1 MSHAK
6 FSPSSAKRWIACP
19 GSVRLSEGRPNP
31 DSEASLHGTLCH
43 EVAAMCLLDGS
54 DAITH
59 VGYISDDPKLI
70 RLTFQASD
78 AGHVQVYLNYV
89 RATVR
94 STFGARLLIEQKVH
108 INEDCW
114 GTADAVI
121 LTNDSIEVIDLKM
134 GSGHFVAVEGNKQLG
149 VYAIGTVGSLP
160 FPQQD
165 PIRSVKLT
173 IVQPRRPDAD
183 GNVVRST
190 TMTRAELNELRAETD
205 AAIAEAKKVTAR
217 LSPGEHCVFCL
228 GAADC
233 SALRDRALAVAQSV
247 FADGK
252 MTMAPPDPIEMS
264 PKHLQVVLT
273 GIPVLE
279 AWIAQVKKHAEAV
292 ARTTTIPGFKL
303 VEKVGNRRW
312 TDRATAES
320 TLREFGVEPLE
331 VPDLIS
337 PAAAEKLGGKK
348 LKTAIEGLTERPIT
362 GVVLVHE
369 ADPRP
374 ALNLAVKFLGDLLD

>member
-1 MSHAK
+1 VSHAK

-43 EVAAMCLLDGS
+43 EVAAICLAEGT
-54 DAITH
+54 DAAAQ

-70 RLTFQASD
+70 HLKFDD
-78 AGHVQVYLNYV
+78 ANHVQVYLDYV
-89 RATVR
+89 RTAVR
-94 STFGARLLIEQKVH
+94 STFGARLLVEQKVH
-108 INEDCW
+108 VNEDCW

-121 LTNDSIEVIDLKM
+121 LTNDSVEVIDLKM
-134 GSGHFVAVEGNKQLG
+134 GSGQFVAVENNKQLG
-149 VYAIGTVGSLP
+149 VYALGTIGSLP

-165 PIRSVKLT
+165 AIRTVKLT

-190 TMTRAELNELRAETD
+190 TMTRAELNELRAEID
-205 AAIAEAKKVTAR
+205 AAIAQAKEPTAPV
-217 LSPGEHCVFCL
+217 SPGDHCAFCL
-228 GAADC
+228 AAAGC
-233 SALRDRALAVAQSV
+233 PALRDRALAVAQSV

-252 MTMAPPDPIEMS
+252 LTVGPPEVTEMS

-273 GIPVLE
+273 GIPMLE

-320 TLREFGVEPLE
+320 TLRQFGVEPLE